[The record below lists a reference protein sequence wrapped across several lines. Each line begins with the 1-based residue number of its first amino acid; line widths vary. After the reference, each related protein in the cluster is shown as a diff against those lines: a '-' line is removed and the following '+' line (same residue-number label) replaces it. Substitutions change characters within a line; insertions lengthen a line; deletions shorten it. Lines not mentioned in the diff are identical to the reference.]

1 MTLQFRRMQFCRS
14 ASTADPG
21 EPRRGSVVGRT
32 LRRPI
37 VHFVIIGAAL
47 FGIVAA
53 RGRPV
58 SAPRAVEREPLVIS
72 AERVRSM
79 QTDFSQ
85 RWGVPPTAEQLTA
98 LIERA
103 IEEEVLYREARALA
117 LDFEDGSVRRRLI
130 EKMRAVSDRPGRS
143 PEELVREARA
153 LGLDD
158 DVVIRRLLVAKM
170 QLLLEQDPRN
180 VALSEADLQA
190 YLDQHRA
197 RFVQPGT
204 LTFTH
209 VFLSA
214 ATRGAHLEKDARAVL
229 KKLRGRSPV
238 SAATAA
244 RLSDPFPLGPQMR
257 AYSYTLILSRFGKS
271 FADQVF
277 SLPTGGW
284 SAPIASPYGLHVVW
298 VEEKIPEHMPSL
310 AAVRQQVVQ
319 AVVSERADLRLAGA
333 LTRLRSLYDIRVEGR
348 EDLSARRAELAERG

>member
-1 MTLQFRRMQFCRS
+1 MTLKFRRPQFRRA
-14 ASTADPG
+14 ASSADPG
-21 EPRRGSVVGRT
+21 EPRHGSGVGRT
-32 LRRPI
+32 LRSPI

-47 FGIVAA
+47 FGIVAS
-53 RGRPV
+53 RGRPLP
-58 SAPRAVEREPLVIS
+58 APRAVEREPIVIS

-79 QTDFSQ
+79 QADFSQ
-85 RWGVPPTAEQLTA
+85 RWGAPPTAGQLTA
-98 LIERA
+98 LIEHA
-103 IEEEVLYREARALA
+103 VEDEVLYREARALA

-143 PEELVREARA
+143 PEELAREARA

-170 QLLLEQDPRN
+170 QLLLQQDSRN
-180 VALSEADLQA
+180 VALGEADLQA
-190 YLDQHRA
+190 YLEQHRA
-197 RFVQPGT
+197 RFVQPSA

-214 ATRGAHLEKDARAVL
+214 ATRGAGLKKDARAVV
-229 KKLRGRSPV
+229 KKLGRQPPV
-238 SAATAA
+238 AAASA

-257 AYSYTLILSRFGKS
+257 AYSYARIEARFGKS

-277 SLPTGGW
+277 SLPVGGW
-284 SAPIASPYGLHVVW
+284 SAPIASPYGLHLVW

-310 AAVRQQVVQ
+310 AAVRRQVVQ

-348 EDLSARRAELAERG
+348 EDLSVRRTESAARG

>member
-32 LRRPI
+32 LRSPI
-37 VHFVIIGAAL
+37 VHFVIIGVAL

-53 RGRPV
+53 RGRPAP
-58 SAPRAVEREPLVIS
+58 APRAVERQPIVIS

-79 QTDFSQ
+79 QSEFFR
-85 RWGVPPTAEQLTA
+85 RWGAPPTAAQLTA

-117 LDFEDGSVRRRLI
+117 LDFEDGSVRRRLV

-143 PEELVREARA
+143 PEDLAREARA

-170 QLLLEQDPRN
+170 QLLLQQDPRN
-180 VALSEADLQA
+180 VALGEADLQA

-197 RFVQPGT
+197 RFVQPSA

-214 ATRGAHLEKDARAVL
+214 ATRGAHLEKDARAVV
-229 KKLRGRSPV
+229 KKLGRQPPV
-238 SAATAA
+238 AAATTG
-244 RLSDPFPLGPQMR
+244 LSDAFPLGPQMR
-257 AYSYTLILSRFGKS
+257 AYSYARIEARFGKS

-277 SLPTGGW
+277 SLPVGGW
-284 SAPIASPYGLHVVW
+284 SAPIASPYGPHLVW

-333 LTRLRSLYDIRVEGR
+333 LARLRSLYDIRVEGR
-348 EDLSARRAELAERG
+348 EDLSVHRTELVERG